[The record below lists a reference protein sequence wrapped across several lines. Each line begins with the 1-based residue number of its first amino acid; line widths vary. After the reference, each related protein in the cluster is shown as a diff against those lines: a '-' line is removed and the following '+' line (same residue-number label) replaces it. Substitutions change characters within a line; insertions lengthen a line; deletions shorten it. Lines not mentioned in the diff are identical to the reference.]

1 MPMQHTSGINAGDS
15 TGITYLG
22 RPFDMSD
29 SLMWR
34 DINANISYKFNKSL
48 SLTLSYFN
56 ITLNNDVSKVTEN
69 AVGLINANI
78 GVAEI
83 GWKINKKHNL
93 RTELQTLF
101 VAKDKGN
108 WATVVLEYTISPG
121 WFFGVIDQYNYGNS
135 NPDMRLHHVYGSI
148 GWIKDATRLTIN
160 YGRQR
165 AGLFCVGGVCRVVPA
180 SNGLTLS
187 FTQSF

>member
-1 MPMQHTSGINAGDS
+1 SGINASDS
-15 TGITYLG
+15 TGITYVG

-135 NPDMRLHHVYGSI
+135 NPDLRLHHVYGSI